1 MRYAFSLAFCQIPF
15 GELFKANSPNS
26 ARDSAHIALHP
37 NDMQYWLVKQEP
49 EDYSWATL
57 EQDGRTAWTGVR
69 NFQARNNLRAMKRGD
84 LVFFYHS
91 VSEKQVV
98 GIAKVAREAYP
109 DPTASEGD
117 WSCVDLVPEKPLAK
131 PVGLD
136 AIRGDPQL
144 KDMKLVKQSRLS
156 VMPLTKPQ
164 FQRVL
169 KLGETKAP

>member
-1 MRYAFSLAFCQIPF
+1 
-15 GELFKANSPNS
+15 
-26 ARDSAHIALHP
+26 
-37 NDMQYWLVKQEP
+37 MQYWLVKQEP
-49 EDYSWATL
+49 EAYSWSTL
-57 EQDGRTAWTGVR
+57 VREGKTAWTGVR
-69 NFQARNNLRAMKRGD
+69 NFQARNNLRSMKRGD

-98 GIAKVAREAYP
+98 GIARVVKEAYP

-117 WSCVDLVPEKPLAK
+117 WACVDLAPVKALAK

-136 AIRGDPQL
+136 TIRTDREL
-144 KDMKLVKQSRLS
+144 KEMKLVKQSRLS
-156 VMPLTKPQ
+156 VTPVTAGQ